1 MNTTTTHDF
10 CGISSG
16 AETTTDYSDFTKHQ
30 SVVGEIRDIGKQMND
45 SINKSGLGCRWWM
58 LLKDTPYTKGDV
70 NLAGW
75 NSKADYNR
83 GKMAF
88 NTPTPDGESE
98 SDEEELPG
106 DLIAGATDPK
116 ITITYTMAGG
126 GSHWWNYEV
135 HFKDGEQT
143 DVYINNTHGKFR
155 QRNQILYYHDDQP
168 DQVRLEDR
176 DFSDEKWHELVR
188 Y

>member
-1 MNTTTTHDF
+1 MVYFPDAVFNHITT
-10 CGISSG
+10 
-16 AETTTDYSDFTKHQ
+16 YLL
-30 SVVGEIRDIGKQMND
+30 GE
-45 SINKSGLGCRWWM
+45 S
-58 LLKDTPYTKGDV
+58 
-70 NLAGW
+70 
-75 NSKADYNR
+75 
-83 GKMAF
+83 
-88 NTPTPDGESE
+88 ESE

-106 DLIAGATDPK
+106 DLIAGATDPR
-116 ITITYTMAGG
+116 TVITYTMAGG

-143 DVYINNTHGKFR
+143 DVYINNTNGKFH